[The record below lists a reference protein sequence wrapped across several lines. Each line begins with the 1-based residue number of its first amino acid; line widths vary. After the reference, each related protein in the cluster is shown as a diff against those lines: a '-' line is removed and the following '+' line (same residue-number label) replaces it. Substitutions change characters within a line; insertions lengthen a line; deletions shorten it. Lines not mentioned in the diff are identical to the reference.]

1 MFNICL
7 LEIELLK
14 MTKIFSAWNLF
25 LYVLIRFYV
34 CSKTLKYINVHKMK
48 EVSLMILVL
57 TIIKIKSLPSS
68 ILHSTLYNTCLS
80 SYHWRINTTFSTST
94 VTSLRVGQCRH
105 FVYIFLGKSFGQWKF
120 LISIRR
126 FCFVINLN
134 FVIILKYSLW
144 YDKCTIHSF
153 K

>member
-1 MFNICL
+1 
-7 LEIELLK
+7 
-14 MTKIFSAWNLF
+14 
-25 LYVLIRFYV
+25 
-34 CSKTLKYINVHKMK
+34 MK

-105 FVYIFLGKSFGQWKF
+105 FVYIFFRKIFRPVKVLDKHTKI
-120 LISIRR
+120 L
-126 FCFVINLN
+126 FCYQLEFCYNLEIQSVI
-134 FVIILKYSLW
+134 
-144 YDKCTIHSF
+144 
-153 K
+153 